1 MPAGV
6 WLLGVVSLFMDL
18 SSEMIHAL
26 LPVFLVSVLGASV
39 AAVGL
44 LEGAAEA
51 IAAMTKVFSGVL
63 SDRLRKRKLLT
74 VLGYGLAAVTKPV
87 FALATSTGWVF
98 AARAV
103 DRVGKGIRGAPRD
116 ALIADL
122 VPAEGRGAAFGLRQA
137 LDTVGAFAGP
147 LLAIALMASLGDFR
161 AVFWIAVVPAAV
173 SVLVLVLFVREP
185 AQIGAAEV
193 AAERPTLR
201 VLLGGLSAEFWWLV
215 TVAALFTFARF
226 SEAFLILKSSELGLR
241 AAYVPAVLVVMNLAY
256 ALSAYPAGWLS
267 DRMKRWSV
275 FAVGAGLL
283 IGANVVLAFAASLG
297 VAALGV
303 VLWGLHM
310 GCTQGLLAA
319 LVADAA
325 APQQRGKA
333 FGVFNFVT
341 GVALLAASALAGVLW
356 DLGGPRFTFLA
367 GAALTAA
374 AGLVAL
380 VLRAARKIDGTTS

>member
-1 MPAGV
+1 
-6 WLLGVVSLFMDL
+6 
-18 SSEMIHAL
+18 
-26 LPVFLVSVLGASV
+26 
-39 AAVGL
+39 
-44 LEGAAEA
+44 
-51 IAAMTKVFSGVL
+51 
-63 SDRLRKRKLLT
+63 
-74 VLGYGLAAVTKPV
+74 
-87 FALATSTGWVF
+87 
-98 AARAV
+98 
-103 DRVGKGIRGAPRD
+103 
-116 ALIADL
+116 
-122 VPAEGRGAAFGLRQA
+122 
-137 LDTVGAFAGP
+137 
-147 LLAIALMASLGDFR
+147 MASLGDFR

-185 AQIGAAEV
+185 PQIAAAEA

-201 VLLGGLSAEFWWLV
+201 VLLAGLSAEFWWLV
-215 TVAALFTFARF
+215 LVAALFTLARY

-267 DRMKRWSV
+267 DRVNRWSV
-275 FAVGAGLL
+275 FAIGAVLL
-283 IGANVVLAFAASLG
+283 IAANGVLAFAASLG
-297 VAALGV
+297 IAALGV

-310 GCTQGLLAA
+310 GFTQGLLAA

-325 APQQRGKA
+325 GREQRGTA

-380 VLRAARKIDGTTS
+380 VLRAARKIDGATS